1 MVQIVRGVYGHYI
14 NGRVVPKTKDSEPF
28 TLTPEQEER
37 LVKAGIA
44 KYVNL
49 PDAAPDDD
57 GEGVPDEG
65 GNTAPDVGGNNATD
79 DGGETDAPIGFD
91 EIPEDVVGIPEYS
104 VESSAK
110 ELREIGKLCGL
121 SFPATMSKADMVD
134 ALDKHIEENTVEGVT
149 VDDDGEIVT
158 DEDAPSFDAADA
170 VVD

>member
-1 MVQIVRGVYGHYI
+1 MVKIVRGVYGHYI
-14 NGRVVPKTKDSEPF
+14 GGRVVAKDKNSAPF
-28 TLTPEQEER
+28 ELSPEQEER
-37 LVKAGIA
+37 LVKAGVA

-49 PDAAPDDD
+49 PNAAPDDD

-65 GNTAPDVGGNNATD
+65 GKTVPEGGGNDAPDD
-79 DGGETDAPIGFD
+79 DGNTEAPIGFD
-91 EIPEDVVGIPEYS
+91 ELPEDVVGIPEYS

-121 SFPATMSKADMVD
+121 TFPATMSKADMVD

>member
-14 NGRVVPKTKDSEPF
+14 GGRVVAKDKNSEPF
-28 TLTPEQEER
+28 ELSPEQEER
-37 LVKAGIA
+37 LVKAGVA

-49 PDAAPDDD
+49 PNAAPDDD
-57 GEGVPDEG
+57 GETVTDEG
-65 GNTAPDVGGNNATD
+65 GETALEGVKT
-79 DGGETDAPIGFD
+79 EAPIGFD

-121 SFPATMSKADMVD
+121 TFPATMSKADMVD

-149 VDDDGEIVT
+149 VDDDGEGVP
-158 DEDAPSFDAADA
+158 DEDAPTFDAADA
-170 VVD
+170 VVG

>member
-14 NGRVVPKTKDSEPF
+14 GGRVVAKDKNSAPF
-28 TLTPEQEER
+28 ELSPEQEER
-37 LVKAGIA
+37 LVKAGVA

-57 GEGVPDEG
+57 GEGVPEG
-65 GNTAPDVGGNNATD
+65 GNVAPDD
-79 DGGETDAPIGFD
+79 DGNTEAPIGFD
-91 EIPEDVVGIPEYS
+91 ELPEDVVGIPEYS

-121 SFPATMSKADMVD
+121 TFPATMTKADMVA

-158 DEDAPSFDAADA
+158 DEEAPSFDAADA
-170 VVD
+170 VVN